1 MSGRGGWAWVV
12 LSLLLTGPASAGD
25 ATDLTENPLG
35 LPEAAVSQGGSL
47 VIGGGGDLPD
57 EVYDEFVRLAGGS
70 RARIVLIPS
79 AYPYGDPDIVRS
91 RFSGW
96 RNYDLQSFD
105 FLDTDSRDEAED
117 PDFCDVLA
125 EATGV
130 WIPGGYQG
138 RVMGLYGGTPVETAI
153 RRVLERGGVVG
164 GTSAG
169 AAVISQVM
177 IRYGSTTQAE
187 VDSGL
192 GLLRRAVV
200 DQHFSQR
207 GRHGRLLN
215 VLEDHP
221 RLIGVGVDECTA
233 LVVQRNQLRVLGES
247 NVTLYVPSKTAGAL
261 WTYRLKPGSES
272 KLAAVPPSDEPDEQL
287 VSVQRME

>member
-1 MSGRGGWAWVV
+1 MSGLRACAV
-12 LSLLLTGPASAGD
+12 LILGSILAVPVGAGD
-25 ATDLTENPLG
+25 AIDLTENPLG
-35 LPEAAVSQGGSL
+35 LPDAAVAQGGSL

-57 EVYDEFVRLAGGS
+57 EVYDEFVRLAGGKHG
-70 RARIVLIPS
+70 RIVLIPS

-96 RNYDLQSFD
+96 HSYDLESFD
-105 FLDTDSRDEAED
+105 FLDADTRDEAED
-117 PDFCDVLA
+117 PAFSQVLA
-125 EATGV
+125 DATGV

-138 RVMGLYGGTPVETAI
+138 RVMNLYGGTPVETAI
-153 RRVLERGGVVG
+153 RGVLERGGAVG

-177 IRYGSTTQAE
+177 IRYGSSTQAE

-207 GRHGRLLN
+207 GRHGRLLG

-221 RLIGVGVDECTA
+221 KLIGVGVDECTA
-233 LVVQRNQLRVLGES
+233 LVVRRNQLRVLGES
-247 NVTLYVPSKTAGAL
+247 NVTLYVPSQTEGAL

-272 KLAAVPPSDEPDEQL
+272 KLSTPPPSDEADEQL
-287 VSVQRME
+287 VSLQRME